1 MTRLLLL
8 GATEVQRDAVE
19 VAHELGLEVSV
30 AAADPGPA
38 SRLAGDFHQVSL
50 LDVEGVER
58 TAREV
63 AADVVY
69 SVGSDRAM
77 PTVAEVSC
85 RLGLPTLVQPRTAV
99 DANDKGAMRRR
110 LQGRPGQLAYGVV
123 DGPAL
128 PPGVRLPCVVKP
140 TDSQGQRGVA
150 LVRDEQALAPAV
162 ALARTFS
169 RDDRAMVEEYAEG
182 PEVSVNGYLRGG
194 ELEFVGVSDRVTH
207 PDHLGLVQAHRFP
220 AAATDPRVDEQLAE
234 VLLASALGLGLQAG
248 PVYAQLKVTADGP
261 RLIEVTPRLDGC
273 HLWRLW
279 RSACGA
285 DLLRTALQDLLDLP
299 GRAPLPRPDR
309 SAPGV
314 WRIDFDLLPPGST
327 MGEDAGADLLTA
339 GATALHRA
347 SYYAP
352 GDVVRALNGHQEK
365 VAYRLVHEATGA

>member
-1 MTRLLLL
+1 MSRLLLL

-19 VAHELGLEVSV
+19 VAHDLGLEVSV
-30 AAADPGPA
+30 AAAEPGPA
-38 SRLAGDFHQVSL
+38 SRMAGDYHQVSL
-50 LDVEGVER
+50 LDVDGVER

-63 AADVVY
+63 GADVVY

-77 PTVAEVSC
+77 PTVAEVSR
-85 RLGLPTLVQPRTAV
+85 RLGLPSLVEPATAV

-110 LQGRPGQLAYGVV
+110 LQGRPGQLAHGVV

-128 PPGVRLPCVVKP
+128 PPGVSYPCVVKP

-150 LVRDEQALAPAV
+150 LVRDDRSFAEAV

-169 RDDRAMVEEYAEG
+169 RDDRAIVEEYAEG

-194 ELEFVGVSDRVTH
+194 ELEYVGVSDRVTH

-220 AAATDPRVDEQLAE
+220 AEATDAAVDDQLAE
-234 VLLASALGLGLQAG
+234 VLLASALGLGLQDG
-248 PVYAQLKVTADGP
+248 PVYAQLKVTPAGP

-279 RSACGA
+279 RAACGA
-285 DLLRTALQDLLDLP
+285 DLLRTALHDLLDLP
-299 GRAPLPRPDR
+299 GRAPLPRPERTATD
-309 SAPGV
+309 V
-314 WRIDFDLLPPGST
+314 WRIDFDLLPPGSA
-327 MGEDAGADLLTA
+327 MGEEMGADLLT
-339 GATALHRA
+339 GEATLLHRG

-365 VAYRLVHEATGA
+365 VAFRLTHEVARA